1 MAGRNNGCSRAS
13 AITSGS
19 ETMTTAA
26 TAGAKPIVL
35 AYSGGL
41 DTSFLVP
48 WLAETYQRP
57 VITVTV
63 DTGGIDAA
71 AAQALRERALAL
83 GAVEHHQVDARADYY
98 EQVLRFLIIG
108 NVRRGQLYPL
118 CVGAERVMQAQ
129 TIALMARK
137 LGTNSIA
144 HGCTAAGNDQV
155 RFEVALRTLAPE
167 LEIIAPV
174 RDRAFKR
181 AEELE
186 YLQARSLPVPPYG
199 AAYSTNRGLWGVT
212 IGGTETLTSKGSIP
226 EGAWVLSKDAF
237 DRPPSPQHHALRF
250 EQGRPA
256 ALDGKVLT
264 PVEIIERLEA
274 MAAPFGIGRGIHLG
288 DTIIG
293 TKGRVAF
300 EAPAAEVLLTAHR
313 ELEKLVLTPRQQR
326 IKETL
331 SLPYGDWVHEGQL
344 LDPVCRDIEALFL
357 ASQQRVSG
365 EVHLLFRAGSVFV
378 EGVES
383 PYSLMSA
390 SKGVYGESA
399 GEWTSADALG
409 FSKIVALTGMF
420 HVRAGQQAER
430 AGHAAKDAAGVR
442 AP

>member
-1 MAGRNNGCSRAS
+1 MS
-13 AITSGS
+13 
-19 ETMTTAA
+19 TAA
-26 TAGAKPIVL
+26 APGAKPIVL

-48 WLAETYQRP
+48 WIGEQYQRP
-57 VITVTV
+57 IITVTV
-63 DTGGIDAA
+63 DTGGIDATA
-71 AAQALRERALAL
+71 ARVLHERALAL
-83 GAVEHHQVDARADYY
+83 GAIEHHQIDARADYF
-98 EQVLRFLIIG
+98 EQVLRFLVMG

-129 TIALMARK
+129 TIARMARQ

-174 RDRAFKR
+174 RDRAFR
-181 AEELE
+181 RQEELE
-186 YLQARSLPVPPYG
+186 YLQARALPVPPYG

-212 IGGTETLTSKGSIP
+212 IGGTETLTSRGSIP
-226 EGAWVLSKDAF
+226 ESAWVLSKGAF
-237 DRPPSPQHHALRF
+237 DQPALPQHHTLRF
-250 EQGRPA
+250 ERGRPTG
-256 ALDGKVLT
+256 LDGKALA
-264 PVEIIERLEA
+264 PVALIERLEA
-274 MAAPFGIGRGIHLG
+274 IAAPFAIGRGIHLG

-313 ELEKLVLTPRQQR
+313 ELEKLVLTARQQR
-326 IKETL
+326 IKESVAL
-331 SLPYGDWVHEGQL
+331 SYGDWVHEGQL
-344 LDPVCRDIEALFL
+344 LDPVCRDIEALL
-357 ASQQRVSG
+357 VSSQQRVSG
-365 EVHLLFRAGSVFV
+365 EVHLLFRPGSLFV

-399 GEWTSADALG
+399 GEWTSVDALG
-409 FSKIVALTGMF
+409 FSKIVALTGVF
-420 HVRAGQQAER
+420 HRRAGELAEPQR
-430 AGHAAKDAAGVR
+430 PGVTE
-442 AP
+442 P